1 MNSSDLVKKARKYL
15 HDEFADNNHCCEQHI
30 VDWVEA
36 VLVFRQ
42 KATNSCCINTL
53 KSVQHFILSES
64 SNGDYKARENSMF
77 GDLNEVRN
85 KGFEDRF
92 MYNVK
97 IHKTYQKAYQVTEKE
112 YESNFGKRRY
122 ASYDSFRQVRSRRI
136 KKNRKSK
143 ISRGIS

>member
-85 KGFEDRF
+85 KYIYIKLVWFNLLHNYINKTLSTHFETLEFCINNYLKLED
-92 MYNVK
+92 
-97 IHKTYQKAYQVTEKE
+97 I
-112 YESNFGKRRY
+112 KRRLI
-122 ASYDSFRQVRSRRI
+122 SFI
-136 KKNRKSK
+136 KLNYQSNS
-143 ISRGIS
+143 I